1 VTSRNALPQSLLPLI
16 NPGIHPWAFAQGTL
30 QGWDWG
36 GKKSSLETAAP
47 VGRYSGN
54 WGVLFPIAPLQYT
67 WKLKHELGGMIQMVE
82 HLPGKCEALSSVPS
96 TTKKKKKKPIM
107 LLRTGIAVYAVI
119 PTSQDIEVRGSLLA
133 KLS

>member
-1 VTSRNALPQSLLPLI
+1 
-16 NPGIHPWAFAQGTL
+16 
-30 QGWDWG
+30 
-36 GKKSSLETAAP
+36 
-47 VGRYSGN
+47 
-54 WGVLFPIAPLQYT
+54 
-67 WKLKHELGGMIQMVE
+67 MVE